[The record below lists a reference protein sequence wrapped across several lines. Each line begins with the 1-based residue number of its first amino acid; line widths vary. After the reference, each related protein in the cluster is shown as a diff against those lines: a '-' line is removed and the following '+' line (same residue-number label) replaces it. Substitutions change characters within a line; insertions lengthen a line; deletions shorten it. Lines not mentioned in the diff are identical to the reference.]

1 MVLVLAALVAGGA
14 RAQGLQTDPQ
24 PDGAARGTP
33 SAAPLPTFEE
43 VVKNETRHWSLVLPP
58 GWTLAPQ
65 ETVDAIDAEMTKLM
79 PTKGFRCVAVLWADE
94 ARGTSGP
101 HIQVHAVTADS
112 SGTTLDEMEK
122 SLGDAREIAS
132 QRQRERDAAGVKVSQ
147 AEETPPTLD
156 RERLRIVSSGHL
168 VVPGA
173 AGLDGA
179 VGVARKIRFTS
190 TGMIGKREV
199 TKLLL
204 YAPDAEFD
212 ARVPE
217 YEAVLASFAYED
229 GWGYD
234 AAKVKPAATRTTG
247 YPPGVG
253 ALIAVGLIVVAVKL
267 VWRRKKKPVV

>member
-1 MVLVLAALVAGGA
+1 M
-14 RAQGLQTDPQ
+14 P
-24 PDGAARGTP
+24 
-33 SAAPLPTFEE
+33 EE
-43 VVKNETRHWSLVLPP
+43 VVKNQTRHWSLVLPP

-94 ARGTSGP
+94 SRGTSGP

-112 SGTTLDEMEK
+112 TSTTLDEMEK
-122 SLGDAREIAS
+122 SLGDARAIAS
-132 QRQRERDAAGVKVSQ
+132 QRQLEREAAGVKVSE

-156 RERLRIVSSGHL
+156 RGRLWIVSSGHL

-173 AGLDGA
+173 ARADGQA
-179 VGVARKIRFTS
+179 GAARKIRFTS

-204 YAPDAEFD
+204 YAPDAEFE
-212 ARVPE
+212 ATVPT
-217 YEAVLASFAYED
+217 YEGVLASFAYED

-234 AAKVKPAATRTTG
+234 AAKVKPVTSSSG

-267 VWRRKKKPVV
+267 VWRRKKKPAA